1 MGKYFGTDGFRGEA
15 GGTLTAEHAF
25 RIGRVLGHYYSE
37 VGKRPRAVIGK
48 DTRRS
53 SYMLEY
59 AVAAGLS
66 SVGAD
71 AYVMHVTTTPGVA
84 YVTRTDGFDI
94 GIMIS
99 ASHNPYYDNGIK
111 VMNSEGE
118 KLSDAVIEKLE
129 ALMDG
134 GNIPSATG
142 ADIGRIVDHY
152 SGRNRYVGYLVSV
165 AQHSFRTLK
174 IGLDCAN
181 GSAFAIARSVF
192 EALGAEVHT
201 IGCEPNGTNIN
212 DGVGST
218 HIEALSELVRARGLD
233 VGFAFDGDADRCIA
247 VDERGNE
254 VNGDHVLY
262 ILALGMK
269 AAGELYRN
277 TAVTTVMSNL
287 GLYRALDKS
296 GISYKQT
303 SVGDRYVYECMKE
316 GGYTLGGEQS
326 GHIIISKYATTGDG
340 ILTAIRLTEAML
352 SSGKPLSA
360 LAAPVAMLPQ
370 ITLSVGV
377 KNRSVINEAK
387 VERRAAEVRAK
398 LGEGGRL
405 LLRASGTEPVVRIM
419 IEAEAKELA
428 TALAEAL
435 AEVIREEDAR
445 QGASL
450 HNHVQ
455 RS

>member
-15 GGTLTAEHAF
+15 GRTLTAEQAF
-25 RIGRVLGHYYSE
+25 RIGQVLGHYYAKE
-37 VGKRPRAVIGK
+37 GKRPRAVIGK

-71 AYVMHVTTTPGVA
+71 AHILHVTTTPSVA
-84 YVTRTDGFDI
+84 YVARTDGFDC

-99 ASHNPYYDNGIK
+99 ASHNPFYDNGIK
-111 VMNSEGE
+111 VMDSEGE
-118 KLSDAVIEKLE
+118 KLSDGAIEELE

-134 GNIPSATG
+134 GDIPCATG
-142 ADIGRIVDHY
+142 ADVGRIVDHY
-152 SGRNRYVGYLVSV
+152 SGRNRYVGYLISI
-165 AQHSFRTLK
+165 AQHSFRTLR

-181 GSAFAIARSVF
+181 GAAFSIARSVF
-192 EALGAEVHT
+192 EALGAEVHA
-201 IGCEPNGTNIN
+201 IGCEPSGTNIN

-218 HIEALSELVRARGLD
+218 HIEALSELVRERGLD

-247 VDERGNE
+247 VDERGE
-254 VNGDHVLY
+254 VVNGDHIIY
-262 ILALGMK
+262 ILAAGMK
-269 AAGELYRN
+269 EAGELYGS

-287 GLYRALDKS
+287 GLYRALEAA

-303 SVGDRYVYECMKE
+303 AVGDRYVYECMKE

-352 SSGKPLSA
+352 SRGKPLSA
-360 LAAPVAMLPQ
+360 LAAPVLMLPQ
-370 ITLSVGV
+370 TTVSIRV
-377 KNRSVINEAK
+377 KDKSVIRRAK
-387 VERRAAEVRAK
+387 VERRAEEIRAE
-398 LGEGGRL
+398 LGGDGRL
-405 LLRASGTEPVVRIM
+405 LLRASGTEPVVRVM
-419 IEAEAKELA
+419 IEAEREELA
-428 TALAEAL
+428 AALAESL
-435 AEVIREEDAR
+435 AAVIREEDA
-445 QGASL
+445 
-450 HNHVQ
+450 VK
-455 RS
+455 